1 VINHLYQKTTYW
13 IAGLAV
19 IFIVSFAFAQ
29 KEEPIKSQLK
39 SQFGLSNQKTTYV
52 AKLTTPTTVTPE
64 ELGATENRLETSIPL
79 SLLKELDQRIQ
90 AYPQD
95 YEASLLKVLAYIEA
109 GDFKAANIFLDE
121 LIRKSP
127 EFTLAHLVKG
137 DLIAMQ
143 IKPVLGVGQNDILAS
158 YITDKQQAS
167 LRKLRD
173 EVKIRLE
180 NYHSKFSKQKIPR
193 SLLLMSKSVDAAI
206 LIDKSKNR
214 LYVFKRQ
221 NDLLPPK
228 LIKDYYVS
236 TGKLRGNKQI
246 KGDLK
251 TPEGVYFVTRWI
263 PDGSLPDKY
272 GIGAFPV
279 NYPNELDSRLGK
291 TGYGIWLHGTT
302 SDSYSRPPLD
312 SEGCVVLP
320 NIDLASIK
328 HLIEPGKTPMII
340 AETIEWV
347 DYASWSNIRKDVL
360 SSIEEWRSDWQSLN
374 VDKYLGHY
382 GETFWSGRHNIRTWR
397 ARKRLLSHS
406 KTYQKINLDDI
417 SLFAYPD
424 TKTKQNI
431 VVARFHQSYQS
442 NNYKS
447 DMQKRIYLAQNNS
460 DENNPSKNN
469 IVKKRKDWKII
480 FEGK

>member
-1 VINHLYQKTTYW
+1 MIKHIYQKTTYW

-29 KEEPIKSQLK
+29 KDESQMTL
-39 SQFGLSNQKTTYV
+39 L
-52 AKLTTPTTVTPE
+52 AKLDAQPFPKSHSLDNV
-64 ELGATENRLETSIPL
+64 GANLNQDIPPGL
-79 SLLKELDQRIQ
+79 IEELDQRIH

-95 YEASLLKVLAYIEA
+95 YEASLLKVLTYIEA
-109 GDFKAANIFLDE
+109 GNFKTANIILDD
-121 LIRKSP
+121 LIRKTP
-127 EFTLAHLVKG
+127 EFKLAHLVKG

-143 IKPVLGVGQNDILAS
+143 IKPIRGVGKNEILAS
-158 YITDKQQAS
+158 FKNNEHQSTLND
-167 LRKLRD
+167 LRD
-173 EVKIRLE
+173 EVTIRLK
-180 NYHSKFSKQKIPR
+180 NYHAKFSQQKIPR
-193 SLLLMSKSVDAAI
+193 ALLLMSKSIETAI

-214 LYVFKRQ
+214 LYVFQRQ

-228 LIKDYYVS
+228 LVKDFYVS
-236 TGKLRGNKQI
+236 TGKLRGNKLI

-251 TPEGVYFVTRWI
+251 TPEGVYFVTKWI

-320 NIDLASIK
+320 NIDLEAIK
-328 HLIEPGKTPMII
+328 HLIKPGKTPMII
-340 AETIEWV
+340 AESIEWV

-360 SSIEEWRSDWQSLN
+360 SSIEDWRNDWQSLD
-374 VDKYLGHY
+374 VEKYLEHY
-382 GETFWSGRHNIRTWR
+382 DDKFWSGRHNIKTWR
-397 ARKRLLSHS
+397 ARKKLLSNA
-406 KTYQKINLDDI
+406 KTYQRIKLDDI

-424 TKTKQNI
+424 TATKQNI
-431 VVARFHQSYQS
+431 IVARFHQSYNS

-447 DMQKRIYLAQNNS
+447 EMDKRIYLAQYNSNKADKIQNN
-460 DENNPSKNN
+460 
-469 IVKKRKDWKII
+469 KDWKII